1 MPEGMNQRTPQCSGR
16 DVRITFG
23 IIALNAEPFVV
34 YNLRAVYPFAHQIVV
49 VEGAAPAGK
58 SVAAPDGHS
67 SDGTLQSLHRFKA
80 DEDPDGKLTIVTAEN
95 EGHSNGFWPEKD
107 EMSQAYAVRATG
119 DYLWQTDADE
129 FYLPEDIR
137 AVVDMLAADPDIT
150 AVSFHLRTFWGAPAY
165 LVDSFFLRKFVAH
178 RLFAWGPGY
187 RYVTHRPPTV
197 LDDRGRDL
205 RTLKS
210 VTAAEMRKKGLFLRH
225 YELLFPKQ
233 VAEKARYYASVG
245 WTSELQQAEE
255 WVQTCY
261 TNITRPFRVHMA
273 YGYVS
278 WLERFTG
285 EHPPQ
290 VTLMMRDVSAGVHQN
305 VHARRTDDIESLLA
319 DHFYAAKREV
329 LKWLIPVDRGLA
341 VVKTA
346 SRRVLGSTAL
356 WRALQGAKRM
366 LSENKL

>member
-1 MPEGMNQRTPQCSGR
+1 M
-16 DVRITFG
+16 
-23 IIALNAEPFVV
+23 
-34 YNLRAVYPFAHQIVV
+34 
-49 VEGAAPAGK
+49 
-58 SVAAPDGHS
+58 
-67 SDGTLQSLHRFKA
+67 
-80 DEDPDGKLTIVTAEN
+80 
-95 EGHSNGFWPEKD
+95 
-107 EMSQAYAVRATG
+107 
-119 DYLWQTDADE
+119 
-129 FYLPEDIR
+129 
-137 AVVDMLAADPDIT
+137 
-150 AVSFHLRTFWGAPAY
+150 
-165 LVDSFFLRKFVAH
+165 
-178 RLFAWGPGY
+178 
-187 RYVTHRPPTV
+187 
-197 LDDRGRDL
+197 

-210 VTAAEMRKKGLFLRH
+210 VTAAEMMEQGLFLCH

-273 YGYVS
+273 YGHVS

-366 LSENKL
+366 LTKNKL